1 MQLVRCTVD
10 IGDLAQ
16 GYTKGGQ
23 YLQIRVGRE
32 QASLLRHSIC
42 RPHRKAEIE
51 LLVKNQGET
60 AQILCDS
67 KAGMETA
74 AFHLHCTPTSM
85 LQEQSL
91 PMSRADGLQGCR
103 VS

>member
-1 MQLVRCTVD
+1 MTCNHGFRCAVQLVRCTVD

-23 YLQIRVGRE
+23 YLQIKVGE
-32 QASLLRHSIC
+32 SKPAFYAIASAPSS
-42 RPHRKAEIE
+42 KAEIE

-67 KAGMETA
+67 KAGD
-74 AFHLHCTPTSM
+74 PS
-85 LQEQSL
+85 S
-91 PMSRADGLQGCR
+91 
-103 VS
+103 